1 MVPRGGTMLGMSRT
15 TRGDTLVEFEQLR
28 IFERDGKLVYAAQP
42 SRQALTEFTST
53 TVSDTLLV
61 VENPSHDFPQRI
73 HYRRAGADSLV
84 ARIEGTMGGQA
95 RGIDFP
101 YVRAACPGG

>member
-1 MVPRGGTMLGMSRT
+1 MAPRGGLMLGMSRT

-28 IFERDGKLVYAAQP
+28 LHERGGKLVYVAQP
-42 SRQALTEFTST
+42 SRQTLTEFTSV

-73 HYRRAGADSLV
+73 LYRRVGADSLI
-84 ARIEGTMGGQA
+84 ARIEGTMRGQA
-95 RGIDFP
+95 RGVDFP
-101 YVRAACPGG
+101 YARVTCPGR

>member
-1 MVPRGGTMLGMSRT
+1 MAPRAGLMLGVSRT

-28 IFERDGKLVYAAQP
+28 VYERDGRLVYVAQP
-42 SRQALTEFTST
+42 SRQALTEFTSV

-73 HYRRAGADSLV
+73 LYRRAGADSLI
-84 ARIEGTMGGQA
+84 ARIEGTMGGQS
-95 RGIDFP
+95 RGVDFP
-101 YVRAACPGG
+101 YARVPCPGR